1 VLPPSGAPVI
11 TVEVDS
17 TSEITVSWP
26 GIPGASYYTLQYST
40 SIDFSS
46 PVTIDNINNTNHT
59 VTWLLQNTQYHFRVY
74 AINDGGDGPVS
85 NVASATTHM
94 TPPGAPSISVATNSA
109 SQITVSWSS
118 VLAASAYILQY
129 STSSSFSSPTTI
141 NSITTTSRAVTG
153 LSAGTT
159 YYFRVYAVNA
169 GGNSAASNSAS
180 AITRSAAPSIS
191 ATANST
197 SQITASWGA
206 VTGAASY
213 TLQYSTSSGFSG
225 AQQITGITTTSRA
238 VTGLSAGTTYYFR
251 VYAVNA
257 GGNSAASNS
266 ASAAT
271 QVNPPSAPSISV
283 STSSSTQIAVSWS
296 SVSGATSYRLQYSTS
311 SSFSSPTT
319 INSLT
324 GTSTTVSS
332 LAQATTYYFRLY
344 AINAG
349 GTSGASNSA
358 EATTQ
363 VDTPG
368 TPTASASYHGPR
380 AYSSGTWA
388 RDYNGNPS
396 SGTFYALVANLSGS
410 SCPSGST
417 RQFRARVQYNS
428 PKTWGSWTSWVTSTA
443 IYTPQASSPYGVRY
457 EIQARCY
464 VSSGNISGTSASR
477 YVCYW
482 SGSGSTS
489 CSGF

>member
-1 VLPPSGAPVI
+1 MRLRTQGFSIVEIIVVI
-11 TVEVDS
+11 IIIGILATIV
-17 TSEITVSWP
+17 TVSYSAVQSNTRDSEREAKAILIADALEKYYQENGEYPSCQALASSLNSAQSTLGGISADTLRTPTAERSTNSIECADNSWSGDSDIFAYIGDNSEECSGDSFCAQWTLRYINESSEDISSINSKNQVNTAVVPTPTLSLNSTGVNQVSLSWTPVP
-26 GIPGASYYTLQYST
+26 GTTVYRVERAT
-40 SIDFSS
+40 SPSFSEQIQS
-46 PVTIDNINNTNHT
+46 NFTSAYGT
-59 VTWLLQNTQYHFRVY
+59 VTGLTPGTTYWFRVY
-74 AINDGGDGPVS
+74 SSGSNGDSGIS
-85 NVASATTHM
+85 NVVSATTK
-94 TPPGAPSISVATNSA
+94 
-109 SQITVSWSS
+109 
-118 VLAASAYILQY
+118 
-129 STSSSFSSPTTI
+129 
-141 NSITTTSRAVTG
+141 
-153 LSAGTT
+153 
-159 YYFRVYAVNA
+159 
-169 GGNSAASNSAS
+169 
-180 AITRSAAPSIS
+180 
-191 ATANST
+191 
-197 SQITASWGA
+197 
-206 VTGAASY
+206 
-213 TLQYSTSSGFSG
+213 
-225 AQQITGITTTSRA
+225 
-238 VTGLSAGTTYYFR
+238 
-251 VYAVNA
+251 
-257 GGNSAASNS
+257 
-266 ASAAT
+266 
-271 QVNPPSAPSISV
+271 VNPPSAPSISATV
-283 STSSSTQIAVSWS
+283 DSSEQITINWS

-417 RQFRARVQYNS
+417 RQFRARVQYNA
-428 PKTWGSWTSWVTSTA
+428 PKTWGAWTSWVTSTS

-457 EIQARCY
+457 QIQARCY
-464 VSSGNISGTSASR
+464 VSAGNISGTSASR
-477 YVCYW
+477 YACYW